1 MTAGGMT
8 ADGTRSLRLVAL
20 VIDSRRPRELAE
32 FYGRLLGWE
41 VDESATDAEWVEL
54 ADPSGGAALAF
65 QHDPEYVPPT
75 WPERERPQRM
85 HLDVRVSTLA
95 EGHDRA
101 LAAGAAQLPQ
111 PADRSGS
118 AFRVYADPEG
128 RPFCMCAC

>member
-1 MTAGGMT
+1 MT
-8 ADGTRSLRLVAL
+8 ADEATSLRLTAF

-41 VDESATDAEWVEL
+41 IDESATGGEWVEL

-65 QHDPEYVPPT
+65 QHDPEHVPST
-75 WPERERPQRM
+75 WPDRERPQRM

-95 EGHDRA
+95 EGHERA

-111 PADRSGS
+111 PADRADGN
-118 AFRVYADPEG
+118 FRVYADPEG
-128 RPFCMCAC
+128 NPFCMCRC